1 LTCKT
6 LVIHKSRKLLNLINQ
21 SFFNLINIL
30 LNTLTIL
37 LTVIMLNTVSFIN
50 FNTLTISVKYD
61 V

>member
-1 LTCKT
+1 
-6 LVIHKSRKLLNLINQ
+6 LINQ
-21 SFFNLINIL
+21 CFFNLINIL